1 MKSFPDGTE
10 AEVVFSD
17 SIQILLH
24 EVGNKWVFFFKPE
37 IYVAV
42 LSLLVRIF
50 ITCKAFRVVIIIKYF
65 LSYVRISGLI

>member
-17 SIQILLH
+17 SIPILLH

-42 LSLLVRIF
+42 ISS
-50 ITCKAFRVVIIIKYF
+50 TCKAFRVVIIIKYF
-65 LSYVRISGLI
+65 LSYVRINMNSNKLL